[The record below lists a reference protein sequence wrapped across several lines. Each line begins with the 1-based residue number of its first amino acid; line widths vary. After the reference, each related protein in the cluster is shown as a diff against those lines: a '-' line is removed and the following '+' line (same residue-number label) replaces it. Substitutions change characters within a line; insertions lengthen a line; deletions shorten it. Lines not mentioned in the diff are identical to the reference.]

1 MPIPVA
7 QNQHP
12 FKTLTVHSFS
22 IGKFRTAPSQPATN
36 RDKNA
41 TVEVNMKIQRELDC
55 KPESFAGP

>member
-1 MPIPVA
+1 MPIPVG

-22 IGKFRTAPSQPATN
+22 IGKFRTPPFQPATN

-41 TVEVNMKIQRELDC
+41 TVELYLKIRRELAC
-55 KPESFAGP
+55 KPESFAEP